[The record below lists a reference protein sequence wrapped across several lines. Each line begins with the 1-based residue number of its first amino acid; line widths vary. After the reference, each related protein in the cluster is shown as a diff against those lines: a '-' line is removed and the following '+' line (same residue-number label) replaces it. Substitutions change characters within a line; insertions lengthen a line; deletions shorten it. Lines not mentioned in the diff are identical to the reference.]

1 MEPKMTMS
9 MVLIA
14 HDDSILVAELSQ
26 ILREGGVERVLTARN
41 KHQVVS
47 AVREHGHEIDLIV
60 HDVLMDEM
68 DGFQLLPLLKRSFF
82 EGRLLFTSV
91 DGSLAIMAS
100 IVASENG
107 VDVIGVIPAQQR
119 LIRHADIWR
128 VPVGFRINRHRFDPQ
143 FLTGPDYSECDFTP
157 VGYQN
162 SLEHAFRLLYLDLC
176 IAG

>member
-107 VDVIGVIPAQQR
+107 VDVIGVIPAPLKPGHEILLLDQTELR
-119 LIRHADIWR
+119 SNGKG
-128 VPVGFRINRHRFDPQ
+128 VGRM
-143 FLTGPDYSECDFTP
+143 S
-157 VGYQN
+157 
-162 SLEHAFRLLYLDLC
+162 SLEDVVSRDSGGLN
-176 IAG
+176 G

>member
-1 MEPKMTMS
+1 MTMS

-14 HDDSILVAELSQ
+14 HDDPILVAELSQ
-26 ILREGGVERVLTARN
+26 ILCEGGVERVLTARN

-107 VDVIGVIPAQQR
+107 VDVIGVIPAPLKPGHEILLLDQTELR
-119 LIRHADIWR
+119 SNGKG
-128 VPVGFRINRHRFDPQ
+128 VGRM
-143 FLTGPDYSECDFTP
+143 S
-157 VGYQN
+157 
-162 SLEHAFRLLYLDLC
+162 SLEDVVSRDSGGLN
-176 IAG
+176 G